1 MEKVC
6 AAALVATLLAGT
18 AASAQDIRPLE
29 ATASTQAQTVVLFG
43 STLPVGAVVVGTVLV
58 GGLLYQIIEQGDASA
73 ASALRRES
81 STLDNIRVRAD
92 RLAVRRRDAARKATS
107 VVEGDVLFGGP
118 GHCVV
123 VPASATSVTGVTAVA
138 SLVPTS
144 AAGSVSESTSRHVA
158 LVE

>member
-1 MEKVC
+1 MKKVC

-73 ASALRRES
+73 ASAS
-81 STLDNIRVRAD
+81 GT
-92 RLAVRRRDAARKATS
+92 
-107 VVEGDVLFGGP
+107 
-118 GHCVV
+118 
-123 VPASATSVTGVTAVA
+123 
-138 SLVPTS
+138 
-144 AAGSVSESTSRHVA
+144 
-158 LVE
+158 

>member
-58 GGLLYQIIEQGDASA
+58 WGLLYQIIEQGDASA
-73 ASALRRES
+73 ASAS
-81 STLDNIRVRAD
+81 GT
-92 RLAVRRRDAARKATS
+92 
-107 VVEGDVLFGGP
+107 
-118 GHCVV
+118 
-123 VPASATSVTGVTAVA
+123 
-138 SLVPTS
+138 
-144 AAGSVSESTSRHVA
+144 
-158 LVE
+158 